1 MTRLITH
8 TDSQIAEILR
18 EARRT
23 SINEAATKYQI
34 SVAAIHSWHSKFGH
48 LSAEEIRRFR
58 HLKMEHAR
66 RRRSILK

>member
-8 TDSQIAEILR
+8 TDGQIAEILR

-34 SVAAIHSWHSKFGH
+34 SAAAIHSWHSKFGQ
-48 LSAEEIRRFR
+48 LSADEIRRFR
-58 HLKMEHAR
+58 HLKLEHAR
-66 RRRSILK
+66 RRRSLLK

>member
-18 EARRT
+18 EARKT